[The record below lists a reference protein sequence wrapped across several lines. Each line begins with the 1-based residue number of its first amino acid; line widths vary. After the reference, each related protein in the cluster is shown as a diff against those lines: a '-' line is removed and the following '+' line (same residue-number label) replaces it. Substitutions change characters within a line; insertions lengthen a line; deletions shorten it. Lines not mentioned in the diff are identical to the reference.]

1 LGGVGKGKKRENQ
14 CFFHMV
20 GGKCNSPGRTHL
32 FTGAIVANWDLI
44 AENLTVCGQTNN
56 KWEEIDFDEVYPAL
70 LIATNSIVNL
80 GMPQKKR
87 HKLPQLFIRTDSEGH
102 NYDDYPFFCKE
113 KELCDR
119 VSSSNISFSLT
130 IWDNLSRID
139 SLFFPKCASL

>member
-1 LGGVGKGKKRENQ
+1 MGGVGKGKKRENQ

-113 KELCDR
+113 KE
-119 VSSSNISFSLT
+119 
-130 IWDNLSRID
+130 
-139 SLFFPKCASL
+139 